1 MELLNKYLS
10 GILMPALLILLGIYF
25 AFKFKFFYI
34 FHPLKTIKAMLKN
47 QKQGF
52 KALCVALAGTLGIG
66 NIVGVASAI
75 VMGGAGSVFWMWI
88 SAICAM
94 SLKYAE
100 VYLAMK
106 FRKEKDGI
114 FYGGAAYYIK
124 DGLKDKFG
132 FKLSYVLSSIFAI
145 LCVINSLTTGNL
157 VQINSVSSITPA
169 SPLIFGVVF
178 SALSLIIILGG
189 IKRISRLTAIL
200 IPILSVSYILICLF
214 VIISN
219 MEKIPSVITMI
230 FRDAFSLK
238 CATGGFCGFGIAS
251 AIRYGVARGVISNEA
266 GCGTAPSAHAS
277 SNSLSSHGQGCLGI
291 FEVFIDTILLC
302 TLTALVVLLSE
313 PVSTSPM
320 ELVLSSF
327 EKYTGDLGV
336 KLITILCVFFAFATV
351 ICQFFYGIESIKFI
365 SKRRYSYAIYT
376 VIFCIVTIIGA
387 VIPMSLMWQ
396 ISDLVIAVMTILNL
410 VCLFFLKSFIL

>member
-10 GILMPALLILLGIYF
+10 GIIMPSFLILLGIYF

-34 FHPLKTIKAMLKN
+34 FHPLKAIKSMLEN
-47 QKQGF
+47 QRQGF

-75 VMGGAGSVFWMWI
+75 LMGGAGSVFWMWL

-106 FRKEKDGI
+106 FRKERDGK
-114 FYGGAAYYIK
+114 FYGGAPYYIK
-124 DGLKDKFG
+124 DGLRK
-132 FKLSYVLSSIFAI
+132 KLGLKCAYALSSIFAI

-157 VQINSVSSITPA
+157 VQINSVSSVTNA
-169 SPLIFGVVF
+169 SPLIFGIIF
-178 SALSLIIILGG
+178 SALALIVIVGG
-189 IKRISRLTAIL
+189 IKRISKITSIL
-200 IPILSVSYILICLF
+200 IPILSISYILMCLF
-214 VIISN
+214 VIFANI
-219 MEKIPSVITMI
+219 ERIPNVFTMI
-230 FRDAFSLK
+230 IREAFSLK
-238 CATGGFCGFGIAS
+238 CATGGLCGYGIAS
-251 AIRYGVARGVISNEA
+251 AIRYGVTRGVISNEA
-266 GCGTAPSAHAS
+266 GCGTAPCAHAS
-277 SNSLSSHGQGCLGI
+277 SESLSNHGQGCLGI
-291 FEVFIDTILLC
+291 FEVFVDTILLC
-302 TLTALVVLLSE
+302 TLTAFVVLLSE
-313 PVSTSPM
+313 PISTSPM
-320 ELVLSSF
+320 ELVLSAF

-336 KLITILCVFFAFATV
+336 KIITTLCILFAFATV

-365 SKRRYSYAIYT
+365 SKKRTAYIVYT
-376 VIFCIVTIIGA
+376 AIFCLVTIIGA

-410 VCLFFLKSFIL
+410 VCLFLLRKLII